1 MADLKNPQITGVI
14 DDIIKEVSNAADIL
28 EQTLDDHVF
37 DTAVHNLVS
46 LSLFECPV
54 HSCTHKLEHI
64 HNNSKS

>member
-46 LSLFECPV
+46 LWLFECPV
-54 HSCTHKLEHI
+54 DSCTHKLEHI